1 MTTIH
6 TLGFP
11 RIGAR
16 RELKFALEQYW
27 RGEIPI
33 TALETVGK
41 ALRAQHWSQQ
51 RSAGLDFVSVG
62 DFAYYDHMLNHIQ
75 LLGCEPER
83 FGFNDA
89 TPELERYFTMARG
102 FSDEATACTCA
113 HTPTTDDQ
121 PALEMTKWFDT
132 NYHYLVPEFT
142 PTTRFRLASTRLFDE
157 VAEAHALQHP
167 TKVTL
172 IGPLSFLWLGKSKT
186 LGFERLNLMDELLPV
201 YREILAR
208 LKAQGVEWVQLDEP
222 ILALD
227 LPQEWLSA
235 FSSAYWQLN
244 SAGVKLLLATYF
256 GSIEDKLST
265 VANLPVA
272 GLHLDL
278 VRAPQQLSAVLD
290 RLPSYKILSLGVID
304 GGNIWR
310 SDLEPLL
317 PLLAELQQRL
327 GQRLWLAPSC
337 SLLHVP
343 VDLQAETALDP
354 EIKSWLAFALQKLDE
369 LSCLKRALDDG
380 AESVAQELNES
391 RKALAIRKASPR
403 VHDAHTAHRLAVLA
417 RNADQRKSSFAQ
429 RQMQQRAR
437 FQLPPFPTTTIGSF
451 PQTVQ
456 IRAAR
461 AAFKRGAI
469 DADAY
474 QQAMQREIEHA
485 VRVQE
490 EIGLDVL
497 VHGEA
502 ERNDMVEYFGEQL
515 AGFAFTQ
522 HGWVQSYGSRC
533 VKPPIIYGDVSRPAP
548 MTVAWTAYAQQL
560 TPKPM
565 KGMLT
570 GPVTILQWSFVRDDQ
585 PRSQTCLQIA
595 LAIRDEVQDLER
607 AGIGI
612 IQIDEPALRE
622 GLPLRRTD
630 WQAYLDW
637 AGHAFRVAASGVADA
652 TQIHTHMCYA
662 EFNDILP
669 AIAAL
674 DADVITIETS
684 RSGMELLKGFGEFSY
699 PNEIGPGVYD
709 IHSPRVPSVADMS
722 QLLEK
727 ACTVIPIQNLWV
739 NPDCGLKTRAW
750 AETAIALVNLVEAA
764 QLARLNHTVKI
775 KGST

>member
-1 MTTIH
+1 MQI
-6 TLGFP
+6 
-11 RIGAR
+11 
-16 RELKFALEQYW
+16 
-27 RGEIPI
+27 
-33 TALETVGK
+33 
-41 ALRAQHWSQQ
+41 
-51 RSAGLDFVSVG
+51 
-62 DFAYYDHMLNHIQ
+62 
-75 LLGCEPER
+75 
-83 FGFNDA
+83 
-89 TPELERYFTMARG
+89 
-102 FSDEATACTCA
+102 
-113 HTPTTDDQ
+113 
-121 PALEMTKWFDT
+121 
-132 NYHYLVPEFT
+132 
-142 PTTRFRLASTRLFDE
+142 
-157 VAEAHALQHP
+157 
-167 TKVTL
+167 
-172 IGPLSFLWLGKSKT
+172 
-186 LGFERLNLMDELLPV
+186 
-201 YREILAR
+201 
-208 LKAQGVEWVQLDEP
+208 DEP

-227 LPQEWLSA
+227 LPQAWLSA

-244 SAGVKLLLATYF
+244 SVGVKLLLATYF
-256 GSIEDKLST
+256 GGIENKLSSVT
-265 VANLPVA
+265 NLPVA

-304 GGNIWR
+304 GRNIWR
-310 SDLEPLL
+310 TDLDPLL
-317 PLLAELQQRL
+317 PVLTELQQRL

-354 EIKSWLAFALQKLDE
+354 EIKSWFAFALQKLDE
-369 LSCLKRALDDG
+369 LSCLKRALEDG
-380 AESVAQELNES
+380 AESVAQALNES

-403 VHDAHTAHRLAVLA
+403 VHDARTAHRLAVLA

-429 RQMQQRAR
+429 RQAQQRAR
-437 FQLPPFPTTTIGSF
+437 FQLPAFPTTTIGSF
-451 PQTVQ
+451 PQTAQ

-469 DADAY
+469 DTATY
-474 QQAMQREIEHA
+474 QAAMQREIAHA
-485 VRVQE
+485 VQVQE

-515 AGFAFTQ
+515 TGFAFTQ

-548 MTVAWTAYAQQL
+548 MTVDWTVYAQRL

-595 LAIRDEVQDLER
+595 LAIRDEVQDLEC

-622 GLPLRRTD
+622 GLPLRKAA

-684 RSGMELLKGFGEFSY
+684 RSDMELLKGFGQFRY

-709 IHSPRVPSVADMS
+709 IHSPRVPSIAEMS
-722 QLLEK
+722 RLLQK
-727 ACTVIPIQNLWV
+727 AGAVIPLGHLWV

-750 AETAIALVNLVEAA
+750 NETAIALLNMVEAA
-764 QLARLNHTVKI
+764 KLARLSMT
-775 KGST
+775 